1 MKRDVVVIGASAGG
15 VAAVS
20 RLLSDLPGSFPGAV
34 FVVVHIPSDLPSN
47 LPEVLR
53 SRTALEVVRPRDRAP
68 IRPGRVYVATA
79 DRHLLIED
87 SAVRVVKGPRENR
100 HRPAIDPLF
109 RSAAF
114 HCGRRAVGVLLT
126 GADSD
131 GTSGL
136 FSIKMR
142 GGVAVVQDPDEA
154 QFPTMPGTA
163 LHHVDVDHN
172 LRLNEIPPLL
182 GRLASKGA

>member
-1 MKRDVVVIGASAGG
+1 MRRDVVVIGASAGG

-20 RLLSDLPGSFPGAV
+20 RLLSDLPGHFPGSV
-34 FVVVHIPSDLPSN
+34 FVVVHIPTDLPSN
-47 LPEVLR
+47 LPDVLR
-53 SRTALEVVRPRDRAP
+53 RHTELKVVRARDRLA
-68 IRPGRVYVATA
+68 IRPGQVYVAPT

-87 SAVRVVKGPRENR
+87 SVVRVVKGPRENR

-114 HCGRRAVGVLLT
+114 YCGRRAVGVLLT

-142 GGVAVVQDPDEA
+142 GGVAVVQDPGEA
-154 QFPTMPGTA
+154 EFSTMPGTA

-172 LRLNEIPPLL
+172 LRLKEIPPLL
-182 GRLASKGA
+182 GRLAKGA

>member
-1 MKRDVVVIGASAGG
+1 MSD
-15 VAAVS
+15 
-20 RLLSDLPGSFPGAV
+20 LLSDLPAHFPGSV
-34 FVVVHIPSDLPSN
+34 FVVVHIPADQTSY

-53 SRTALEVVRPRDRAP
+53 RNTKLEVQRARDRAP
-68 IRPGRVYVATA
+68 IRPGQVYVAPS

-87 SAVRVVKGPRENR
+87 SVMRVVKGPHENR

-114 HCGRRAVGVLLT
+114 YCGRRAVGVLLT

-142 GGVAVVQDPDEA
+142 GGLAVVQDPGEA
-154 QFPTMPGTA
+154 QFPTMPETA
-163 LHHVDVDHN
+163 LDHVDVDHT
-172 LRLNEIPPLL
+172 LRLKDIPPLL
-182 GRLASKGA
+182 GRLAFKGA

>member
-15 VAAVS
+15 VIAVS
-20 RLLSDLPGSFPGAV
+20 RLLAGLPPRFPGSV
-34 FVVVHIPSDLPSN
+34 FVVVHIPTDLPSS

-53 SRTALEVVRPRDRAP
+53 RHTDLDVVRPADGAA
-68 IRPGRVYVATA
+68 IRPGRVYVAPT
-79 DRHLLIED
+79 DRHLLIGD
-87 SAVRVVKGPRENR
+87 RVVRVLKGPRENR

-114 HCGRRAVGVLLT
+114 FYRRRAVGVLLT

-142 GGVAVVQDPDEA
+142 GGVAVVQDPEEA
-154 QFPTMPGTA
+154 LFPMMPGTA
-163 LHHVDVDHN
+163 LNHVDVDHN
-172 LRLNEIPPLL
+172 LRLSEIPPLL
-182 GRLASKGA
+182 GRLALKGA